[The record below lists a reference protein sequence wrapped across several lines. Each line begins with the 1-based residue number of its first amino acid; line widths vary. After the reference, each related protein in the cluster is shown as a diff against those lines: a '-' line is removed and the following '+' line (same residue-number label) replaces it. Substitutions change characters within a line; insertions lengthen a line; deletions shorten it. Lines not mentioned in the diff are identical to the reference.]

1 MPDHVRVVRP
11 WPFPARQPGSE
22 VLEWRTDI
30 LASREGE
37 QRIALRPI
45 PRETLTCRHLLD
57 ASGMA
62 RAAELARS
70 GFVDEWLVP
79 LWSMASPPGADVL
92 ETDTTIPMATHNADY
107 RGPGYAA
114 LAIDGG
120 EAHLV
125 EIAQVFSDRLDLA
138 APVGVSLINAIVA
151 PVRRA
156 VLTMPVEI
164 ERRRQGQGIVTATFQ
179 LLDSADLSGISGA
192 AIYIAIDNSGSMSGA
207 AMTGALAAVQ
217 ALIAELGL
225 TVPPAVRNDICI
237 LTWHDTVGAMIL
249 RRDADAGD
257 FADIA
262 SWLSAQVA
270 LGGGTDFAV
279 AVSEAQTFF
288 AGAGAKRRV
297 ILFITDGEPYP
308 PASVTPAIAT
318 LAGIPDVEVFGF
330 NIGLAD
336 TSFTAL
342 LDNTPEDGVPV
353 IAPGDTDTLLSSLRR
368 AFTGLPMYLG
378 RDVLIDPTV
387 LHQPLRDTIGQTV
400 ELIDNGFGPVVIEPT
415 RDYLQR
421 RSTLTFS
428 DYGAAPRWSRRR
440 WLHGLRGR
448 QRSFWLPTWGR
459 DLVLQ
464 ADVEAGDGYL
474 IVAADLD
481 LTTWI
486 NRHIM
491 FDLPT
496 GGVFRQVTA
505 ASFDAL
511 GHRLTIA
518 APGID
523 VPIGTPVHVLTKM
536 RLDTDRTE
544 LEHSAT
550 RTNVS
555 ATVIE
560 VSST

>member
-1 MPDHVRVVRP
+1 MPDLTL

-37 QRIALRPI
+37 QRIALRPV
-45 PRETLTCRHLLD
+45 PRESLTCRHLLD
-57 ASGMA
+57 GDGMA
-62 RAAELARS
+62 RAAELARG
-70 GFVDEWLVP
+70 GFGDEWLVP
-79 LWSMASPPGADVL
+79 LWSMASSLGAAVL
-92 ETDTTIPMATHNADY
+92 ETDTTIPMITGNADY
-107 RGPGYAA
+107 RTPGYAA
-114 LAIDGG
+114 LTADGG
-120 EAHLV
+120 EAV
-125 EIAQVFSDRLDLA
+125 MMDVAQVFSDRLELA
-138 APVGVSLINAIVA
+138 IPVGVNLTNAIVV

-156 VLTMPVEI
+156 VLSAPVEI
-164 ERRRQGQGIVTATFQ
+164 ERRRQGQGIVTATFR

-192 AIYIAIDNSGSMSGA
+192 AIYIAIDNSYSMSGA
-207 AMTGALAAVQ
+207 AMNGAISAVQ

-225 TVPPAVRNDICI
+225 TVPPAVRNDIFI
-237 LTWHDTVGAMIL
+237 LTWHDAVGAMIL

-262 SWLSAQVA
+262 NWLAAQGA
-270 LGGGTDFAV
+270 LGSGTDFGV
-279 AVSEAQTFF
+279 AVSEATTFF
-288 AGAGAKRRV
+288 AGAGAKRRI

-308 PASVTPAIAT
+308 PSTVDAAIAT
-318 LAGIPDVEVFGF
+318 LDGIPDVEVFGF

-342 LDNTPEDGVPV
+342 LDNTPEDSVPV
-353 IAPGDTDTLLSSLRR
+353 IAPGDTDTLLSSSRR
-368 AFTGLPMYLG
+368 AFTGLPKYLG

-387 LHQPLRDTIGQTV
+387 LRQPLRDTIGQTV
-400 ELIDNGFGPVVIEPT
+400 EVVDNGFGPVVIEPT

-421 RSTLTFS
+421 RSTITFS

-459 DLVLQ
+459 ELELQ
-464 ADVEAGDGYL
+464 ADVEAGDDFL
-474 IVAADLD
+474 IAAPTFDLS
-481 LTTWI
+481 TWI

-491 FDLPT
+491 IDLPT

-518 APGID
+518 APGVDIPTPT
-523 VPIGTPVHVLTKM
+523 PIHILTKM
-536 RLDTDRTE
+536 RLDTDRIE
-544 LEHSAT
+544 LEHGAT
-550 RTNVS
+550 RTTMT

-560 VSST
+560 VPA

>member
-1 MPDHVRVVRP
+1 MPDP
-11 WPFPARQPGSE
+11 LLWLFPARQPGSE

-37 QRIALRPI
+37 QRIALRPV
-45 PRETLTCRHLLD
+45 PREVLTYRHLLD
-57 ASGMA
+57 AGGMA
-62 RAAELARS
+62 RAAELSRS
-70 GFVDEWLVP
+70 GFTADWLVP
-79 LWSMASPPGADVL
+79 LWSMASSPGADVT
-92 ETDTTIPMATHNADY
+92 ETDTTIPMTTRNADY
-107 RGPGYAA
+107 RAPGYAA
-114 LAIDGG
+114 LAVDGRD
-120 EAHLV
+120 AVLV
-125 EIAQVFSDRLDLA
+125 EVAAVFSDRLELS
-138 APVGVSLINAIVA
+138 APAGINLTHAVVA

-156 VLTMPVEI
+156 VLNAPVGI
-164 ERRRQGQGIVTATFQ
+164 ERRRQGQGIVTASFR
-179 LLDSADLSGISGA
+179 LLDGAGLSGISGA

-207 AMTGALAAVQ
+207 AMTGAIAAVQ

-237 LTWHDTVGAMIL
+237 LTWHDAIGAVIL
-249 RRDADAGD
+249 RRDADAAD

-262 SWLSAQVA
+262 GWLSAQVA
-270 LGGGTDFAV
+270 LGGGTDFGV
-279 AVSEAQTFF
+279 AVSEAADFF

-368 AFTGLPMYLG
+368 AFTGLPTYLG

-387 LHQPLRDTIGQTV
+387 LRQPLRDTIGQTV
-400 ELIDNGFGPVVIEPT
+400 EMVDNGFGPVVIEPT
-415 RDYLQR
+415 RAYLQR
-421 RSTLTFS
+421 RSTITFS
-428 DYGAAPRWSRRR
+428 DFSRQAAWSRRR

-459 DLVLQ
+459 ELVLQ
-464 ADVEAGDGYL
+464 ADIAADDDFL
-474 IVAADLD
+474 IVAPDFELS
-481 LTTWI
+481 TWI
-486 NRHIM
+486 DRHVM

-496 GGVFRQVTA
+496 GGVFRQITA
-505 ASFDAL
+505 AAYDAL

-518 APGID
+518 PSGVD
-523 VPIGTPVHVLTKM
+523 VPVDTPVHVLTKM
-536 RLDTDRTE
+536 RMDTDRIE

-550 RTNVS
+550 RTGMS

-560 VSST
+560 VPV

>member
-1 MPDHVRVVRP
+1 MSDPTP
-11 WPFPARQPGSE
+11 TLWPFAARQPGSE

-37 QRIALRPI
+37 QRIALRPT
-45 PRETLTCRHLLD
+45 PREVLTCRHLLD
-57 ASGMA
+57 ANGMA
-62 RAAELARS
+62 RAVELTRS
-70 GFVDEWLVP
+70 GFADEWLVP
-79 LWSMASPPGADVL
+79 LWSMASSLEADVA
-92 ETDTTIPMATHNADY
+92 EIDTTIPMTTRNADF
-107 RGPGYAA
+107 RAPGYAA
-114 LAIDGG
+114 LAGDGG
-120 EAHLV
+120 EAHVV
-125 EIAQVFSDRLDLA
+125 EVAQVFSDHLELLA
-138 APVGVSLINAIVA
+138 PIGVNLTNPIVA

-164 ERRRQGQGIVTATFQ
+164 ERRRQGLGVVTATFQ

-237 LTWHDTVGAMIL
+237 LTWHDAIGAMIL

-270 LGGGTDFAV
+270 LGGGTDFGV
-279 AVSEAQTFF
+279 AVSEAAGFF
-288 AGAGAKRRV
+288 AGSGAKRRV

-308 PASVTPAIAT
+308 ATSVDTAVTT
-318 LAGIPDVEVFGF
+318 LDGISDVDVFGF

-336 TSFTAL
+336 TSATAL
-342 LDNTPEDGVPV
+342 LDNTPEDAVPV

-368 AFTGLPMYLG
+368 AFTGLPSYLG

-387 LHQPLRDTIGQTV
+387 LRQPLRDTIGQTV
-400 ELIDNGFGPVVIEPT
+400 EMVDNGFGPIVIEPT
-415 RDYLQR
+415 RSYLQS
-421 RSTLTFS
+421 RSTIAFS
-428 DYGAAPRWSRRR
+428 DYGRQVTWSRRR

-459 DLVLQ
+459 ELVLQ

-496 GGVFRQVTA
+496 GGVFRQITA

-511 GHRLTIA
+511 GHRLTISPLGA
-518 APGID
+518 D
-523 VPIGTPVHVLTKM
+523 VPANTAVHFLTKM
-536 RLDTDRTE
+536 RLDTDRVE

-550 RTNVS
+550 RTAMS

-560 VSST
+560 VPV

>member
-1 MPDHVRVVRP
+1 MPEP
-11 WPFPARQPGSE
+11 TPTLWPFPARQPGSE

-37 QRIALRPI
+37 QRIALRPV

-57 ASGMA
+57 AAAMA

-70 GFVDEWLVP
+70 GFADEWLVP
-79 LWSMASPPGADVL
+79 LWSMASPLEADVL
-92 ETDTTIPMATHNADY
+92 ETDTTIPMATNNADY
-107 RGPGYAA
+107 RAPGYAA
-114 LAIDGG
+114 LASDGG
-120 EAHLV
+120 EAFLM
-125 EIAQVFSDRLDLA
+125 EIAKVFSDRLELA
-138 APVGVSLINAIVA
+138 APVGENLTNAIVA

-156 VLTMPVEI
+156 VLTAPAEI

-179 LLDSADLSGISGA
+179 LLDSVDLSGNSGA
-192 AIYIAIDNSGSMSGA
+192 AIYIAIDNSYSMSGA
-207 AMTGALAAVQ
+207 AMNGAIAAVQ
-217 ALIAELGL
+217 ALIANLGL
-225 TVPPAVRNDICI
+225 TVPPTAKNDICI
-237 LTWHDTVGAMIL
+237 LTWHDAVGAMIL
-249 RRDADAGD
+249 RRDADAPD

-262 SWLSAQVA
+262 EWLAAQGA
-270 LGGGTDFAV
+270 LGSGTDFGV
-279 AVSEAQTFF
+279 AVSEATAFF
-288 AGAGAKRRV
+288 AGSGSKQRV

-308 PASVTPAIAT
+308 ASSVNPAIAT
-318 LAGIPDVEVFGF
+318 LESIPDVDVFGF

-336 TSFTAL
+336 ISFTAL

-368 AFTGLPMYLG
+368 AFTGLPIYLG

-387 LHQPLRDTIGQTV
+387 LHQSLRDTIGQTV
-400 ELIDNGFGPVVIEPT
+400 EMIDNGFGPVVFEPT
-415 RDYLQR
+415 RSYLQR
-421 RSTLTFS
+421 RSTIMFS
-428 DYGAAPRWSRRR
+428 DYGAPTRWSRRR

-459 DLVLQ
+459 ELVLQ
-464 ADVEAGDGYL
+464 ADIAASDDFL
-474 IVAADLD
+474 IVAPDVD

-486 NRHIM
+486 DRHIM

-496 GGVFRQVTA
+496 GGVFRQIAA

-511 GHRLTIA
+511 GHRLTIV
-518 APGID
+518 PLGID
-523 VPIGTPVHVLTKM
+523 IPANTPVHVLTKM
-536 RLDTDRTE
+536 RLDTDRIE

-550 RTNVS
+550 RTAMS

-560 VSST
+560 VPV

>member
-1 MPDHVRVVRP
+1 MPDITP
-11 WPFPARQPGSE
+11 TLWPFPARQPGSE
-22 VLEWRTDI
+22 VLDWRTGI

-37 QRIALRPI
+37 QRIALRPV
-45 PRETLTCRHLLD
+45 PRETVTCRHLLD
-57 ASGMA
+57 AAGMA

-70 GFVDEWLVP
+70 GFADDWLVP
-79 LWSMASPPGADVL
+79 LWSMASSPGADVL

-107 RGPGYAA
+107 RTPGFAA
-114 LAIDGG
+114 LASDGG

-125 EIAQVFSDRLDLA
+125 EVAQVYSDRLELA
-138 APVGVSLINAIVA
+138 APVGVNLTNPIVA

-156 VLTMPVEI
+156 MLTAPVEI
-164 ERRRQGQGIVTATFQ
+164 ERRRQGLGVVTATFQ

-192 AIYIAIDNSGSMSGA
+192 AIYIAIDNSYSMSGA
-207 AMTGALAAVQ
+207 AMNGAISAVQ
-217 ALIAELGL
+217 ALIADLGL
-225 TVPPAVRNDICI
+225 TVPPAVGNDICI
-237 LTWHDTVGAMIL
+237 LTWHDAIGAMIL

-262 SWLSAQVA
+262 SWLSAQIA
-270 LGGGTDFAV
+270 LGRGTDFAV
-279 AVSEAQTFF
+279 AVSEAEAFF
-288 AGAGAKRRV
+288 AGAGAKRRI

-308 PASVTPAIAT
+308 PASVNPAIAT
-318 LAGIPDVEVFGF
+318 LEGIPNVEVFGF

-336 TSFTAL
+336 TNFTAL

-353 IAPGDTDTLLSSLRR
+353 ITPGDTDTLLSSLRR
-368 AFTGLPMYLG
+368 AFTGLPAYLG

-387 LHQPLRDTIGQTV
+387 MHQPLRDTIGQTV
-400 ELIDNGFGPVVIEPT
+400 EMVDNGFGPVVIEPT
-415 RDYLQR
+415 RAYLQR
-421 RSTLTFS
+421 RSTITFS
-428 DYGAAPRWSRRR
+428 DYGRQAAWARRR

-459 DLVLQ
+459 ELALQ
-464 ADVEAGDGYL
+464 ADIGSGDDFL
-474 IVAADLD
+474 IVAPNLD
-481 LTTWI
+481 LPTWI

-496 GGVFRQVTA
+496 GGVFRQITA

-511 GHRLTIA
+511 GHRLTITP
-518 APGID
+518 PGVD
-523 VPIGTPVHVLTKM
+523 VLIGSPVHILAKM
-536 RLDTDRTE
+536 RLDTDRIE

-550 RTNVS
+550 RTGMS

-560 VSST
+560 VPV

>member
-37 QRIALRPI
+37 QRIALRPT

-57 ASGMA
+57 VAGMA
-62 RAAELARS
+62 RAAELARL
-70 GFVDEWLVP
+70 GFADEWLVP
-79 LWSMASPPGADVL
+79 LWSMATSLGADVL

-107 RGPGYAA
+107 RSPGYAA
-114 LAIDGG
+114 LASDGG
-120 EAHLV
+120 EAFLV

-138 APVGVSLINAIVA
+138 VPIGVNLTNPIVT

-156 VLTMPVEI
+156 VLAAPVEI
-164 ERRRQGQGIVTATFQ
+164 ERRRQGQGIVSASFQ

-192 AIYIAIDNSGSMSGA
+192 AIYIAIDNSYSMSGA

-237 LTWHDTVGAMIL
+237 LTWHNAIGAMIQ
-249 RRDADAGD
+249 RRNADAAD
-257 FADIA
+257 FVDIA

-270 LGGGTDFAV
+270 LGGGTDFGV
-279 AVSEAQTFF
+279 AVSEAEGFF

-308 PASVTPAIAT
+308 PASVNPATAT
-318 LAGIPDVEVFGF
+318 LTGISDVEVFGF

-368 AFTGLPMYLG
+368 AFTGLPTYLG
-378 RDVLIDPTV
+378 RDLLIDPTV
-387 LHQPLRDTIGQTV
+387 LHQPVRDTIGQTV
-400 ELIDNGFGPVVIEPT
+400 EMVDNGFGPVVIEPT
-415 RDYLQR
+415 RAYLQR
-421 RSTLTFS
+421 RSTITFS
-428 DYGAAPRWSRRR
+428 DFGQRTAWSRRR
-440 WLHGLRGR
+440 WLHSLRGR
-448 QRSFWLPTWGR
+448 QLSFWLPTWGR
-459 DLVLQ
+459 ELVLQ
-464 ADVEAGDGYL
+464 VDVEAGDDFL
-474 IVAADLD
+474 IIAGNLALS
-481 LTTWI
+481 TWI
-486 NRHIM
+486 DRHIM
-491 FDLPT
+491 IDLPT
-496 GGVFRQVTA
+496 GGIFRQITA
-505 ASFDAL
+505 ANFDAL

-518 APGID
+518 RPGID
-523 VPIGTPVHVLTKM
+523 VPVGSPVHILTKM
-536 RLDTDRTE
+536 RLDTDRIE

-550 RTNVS
+550 RTDMS

-560 VSST
+560 LPE

>member
-1 MPDHVRVVRP
+1 MPDP
-11 WPFPARQPGSE
+11 TPTLWPFAARQPGSE

-37 QRIALRPI
+37 QRIALRPT

-57 ASGMA
+57 ASDMA
-62 RAAELARS
+62 RAAELTRS
-70 GFVDEWLVP
+70 GFADDWLVP
-79 LWSMASPPGADVL
+79 LWSMASSPGADVL
-92 ETDTTIPMATHNADY
+92 ETDTTILMATHNADY
-107 RGPGYAA
+107 RAPGYAA
-114 LAIDGG
+114 LASDGG
-120 EAHLV
+120 EAFLV
-125 EIAQVFSDRLDLA
+125 EIAQVFSDRLELA
-138 APVGVSLINAIVA
+138 APVGVRLTNPIVA

-156 VLTMPVEI
+156 VLTAPVEI
-164 ERRRQGQGIVTATFQ
+164 ERRRQSQGIVTANFQ
-179 LLDSADLSGISGA
+179 LLKSADLSGVSGA

-207 AMTGALAAVQ
+207 AMAGALAAVQ

-237 LTWHDTVGAMIL
+237 LTWHNAVGAMIL
-249 RRDADAGD
+249 RRDADVQG

-262 SWLSAQVA
+262 SWLTAQVA
-270 LGGGTDFAV
+270 LGGGTDFGV
-279 AVSEAQTFF
+279 AVSEAETFF

-308 PASVTPAIAT
+308 PSSVTPAIAT

-330 NIGLAD
+330 NIGLVD

-353 IAPGDTDTLLSSLRR
+353 IAPGDTDTLPSSLRR
-368 AFTGLPMYLG
+368 AFNGLPTYLG
-378 RDVLIDPTV
+378 RDVLVDPTV
-387 LHQPLRDTIGQTV
+387 LQQPLRDTIGQTV
-400 ELIDNGFGPVVIEPT
+400 EMVDNGFGPVAIEPK
-415 RDYLQR
+415 RAYLQL
-421 RSTLTFS
+421 RSTISFS
-428 DYGAAPRWSRRR
+428 DYGAAHRWSRRR

-459 DLVLQ
+459 ELLLQ
-464 ADVEAGDGYL
+464 ADVETGDDFL
-474 IVAADLD
+474 IVAAGPDLS
-481 LTTWI
+481 TWI
-486 NRHIM
+486 SRHIM

-496 GGVFRQVTA
+496 GGVFRQITA

-518 APGID
+518 PLDVD
-523 VPIGTPVHVLTKM
+523 VPSGTPVHVLTKM
-536 RLDTDRTE
+536 RLDTDRIE

-550 RTNVS
+550 RTDVS

-560 VSST
+560 VPA

>member
-1 MPDHVRVVRP
+1 MPDP
-11 WPFPARQPGSE
+11 TPTLWPFAARQPTSE

-37 QRIALRPI
+37 QRIALRPT

-57 ASGMA
+57 ASDMA
-62 RAAELARS
+62 RAAELTRS
-70 GFVDEWLVP
+70 GFGDEWLVP
-79 LWSMASPPGADVL
+79 LWAMATSLGADVL
-92 ETDTTIPMATHNADY
+92 ETDTTILMATRNADY
-107 RGPGYAA
+107 RAPGYAA
-114 LAIDGG
+114 LASDGG
-120 EAHLV
+120 EAFLV
-125 EIAQVFSDRLDLA
+125 EVSQVFSDRLDLA
-138 APVGVSLINAIVA
+138 VPIGVNLTNPIVT

-156 VLTMPVEI
+156 VLAAPVEI
-164 ERRRQGQGIVTATFQ
+164 ERRRQGQGIVTAAFQ

-207 AMTGALAAVQ
+207 AMTGAVAAVQ
-217 ALIAELGL
+217 ALIADLGL

-237 LTWHDTVGAMIL
+237 LTWHDAVGAMIQ
-249 RRDADAGD
+249 RWDADAAD

-262 SWLSAQVA
+262 TWLSTQIA
-270 LGGGTDFAV
+270 LGGGTDFGV
-279 AVSEAQTFF
+279 AMSEAESFF
-288 AGAGAKRRV
+288 AGAGTKRRV

-308 PASVTPAIAT
+308 PSSVNPAIAT

-336 TSFTAL
+336 TTFTTL

-353 IAPGDTDTLLSSLRR
+353 ITPGDTDTLLSSLRR
-368 AFTGLPMYLG
+368 AFTGLPTYLG

-387 LHQPLRDTIGQTV
+387 LRKRLRDTIGQTV
-400 ELIDNGFGPVVIEPT
+400 EMVDNGFGPVVIEPT
-415 RDYLQR
+415 RSYLQR
-421 RSTLTFS
+421 RSTITFS
-428 DYGAAPRWSRRR
+428 DYGAAPRWLRRR

-459 DLVLQ
+459 ELVLQ
-464 ADVEAGDGYL
+464 ADIVASDDFL
-474 IVAADLD
+474 IVAPDVD

-486 NRHIM
+486 DLHIM

-496 GGVFRQVTA
+496 GGVFRQITT

-511 GHRLTIA
+511 GHRLSIVP
-518 APGID
+518 PGVD
-523 VPIGTPVHVLTKM
+523 VPASTPVHILTKM
-536 RLDTDRTE
+536 RLDTDRIE
-544 LEHSAT
+544 LEHSVT
-550 RTNVS
+550 RTNMS

-560 VSST
+560 VPST

>member
-1 MPDHVRVVRP
+1 MPDP
-11 WPFPARQPGSE
+11 ILWPFPARQPASE

-37 QRIALRPI
+37 QRIALRPT
-45 PRETLTCRHLLD
+45 PRETLTFRHLLD
-57 ASGMA
+57 AGGMA

-70 GFVDEWLVP
+70 GFSDEWLVP
-79 LWSMASPPGADVL
+79 LWSMASSLGADVA
-92 ETDTTIPMATHNADY
+92 EADTTIPVPTSNADF
-107 RGPGYAA
+107 RAPGYAV
-114 LAIDGG
+114 LAADGG
-120 EAHLV
+120 DAVLV
-125 EIAQVFSDRLDLA
+125 QVASLFSDRLELS
-138 APVGVSLINAIVA
+138 APVGMNLTNPIVA

-164 ERRRQGQGIVTATFQ
+164 ERRRQNQGIVTATFR
-179 LLDSADLSGISGA
+179 LLDSMGLSGISGA
-192 AIYIAIDNSGSMSGA
+192 AIYIAIDNSYSMSGA
-207 AMTGALAAVQ
+207 AMNGAIAAVQ
-217 ALIAELGL
+217 ALIDDLGL
-225 TVPPAVRNDICI
+225 TVPPAARNDICI
-237 LTWHDTVGAMIL
+237 LTWHETIGAMIL
-249 RRDADAGD
+249 RRDADAAG

-262 SWLSAQVA
+262 DWLAAQGA
-270 LGGGTDFAV
+270 LGSGTDFGV
-279 AVSEAQTFF
+279 AISDATTFF

-308 PASVTPAIAT
+308 PSTVDAAIAT

-353 IAPGDTDTLLSSLRR
+353 VAPGDTDTLLSSLRR
-368 AFTGLPMYLG
+368 AFTGLPTYLD

-387 LHQPLRDTIGQTV
+387 LRQPLRDTIGQAV
-400 ELIDNGFGPVVIEPT
+400 EMVDNGFGPIVIEPT
-415 RDYLQR
+415 RSYLQR
-421 RSTLTFS
+421 RSTITFS
-428 DYGAAPRWSRRR
+428 DYGAATRWSRRR

-448 QRSFWLPTWGR
+448 QGSFWLPTWGR
-459 DLVLQ
+459 ELVLQ
-464 ADVEAGDGYL
+464 ADVLIGDDFL
-474 IVAADLD
+474 TVAPNLD
-481 LTTWI
+481 LSTWI
-486 NRHIM
+486 NHHIM

-496 GGVFRQVTA
+496 GGIFRQITA

-518 APGID
+518 TPGVDI
-523 VPIGTPVHVLTKM
+523 PAATPVHILTKM
-536 RLDTDRTE
+536 RLDTDRIE

-550 RTNVS
+550 RSDVS

-560 VSST
+560 VPA